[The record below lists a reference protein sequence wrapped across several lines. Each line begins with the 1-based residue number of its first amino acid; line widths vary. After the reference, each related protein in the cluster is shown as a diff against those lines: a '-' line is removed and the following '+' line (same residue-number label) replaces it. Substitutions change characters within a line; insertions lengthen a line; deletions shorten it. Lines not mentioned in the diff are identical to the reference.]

1 MDVTMKGLALQI
13 GAFNAIF
20 WRGLI
25 TIALAGGLYCWQKST
40 WPSRSVL
47 KLHVWRGFIVSLM
60 AFLFFWGLK
69 FLPVAEA
76 IGLSF
81 IAPLIALFL
90 SALILHE
97 QIDRRTVFASVIALF
112 GAGIVAGGRLNGDYS
127 LELGQGILAV
137 LCSAIL
143 YAYNLILQ
151 RQQALLAT
159 PVEIGFFQNLT
170 IILVFGALAPILA
183 EVPSI
188 TIAPQLF
195 AASILGLFSL
205 LIMSWAYA
213 RAPASTLL
221 PVEYSAFA
229 WAALL
234 GWAFF
239 SEAITLTTL
248 LGTSMI
254 VTGCLVAAWQNGST
268 VDHSEQSAL

>member
-1 MDVTMKGLALQI
+1 
-13 GAFNAIF
+13 
-20 WRGLI
+20 
-25 TIALAGGLYCWQKST
+25 
-40 WPSRSVL
+40 
-47 KLHVWRGFIVSLM
+47 
-60 AFLFFWGLK
+60 
-69 FLPVAEA
+69 
-76 IGLSF
+76 
-81 IAPLIALFL
+81 
-90 SALILHE
+90 LILHE

-137 LCSAIL
+137 LCSTIL
-143 YAYNLILQ
+143 YAYNLVLQ
-151 RQQALLAT
+151 RRQALLAT

-170 IILVFGALAPILA
+170 IILVFGALAPIRA
-183 EVPSI
+183 EVPSR

-195 AASILGLFSL
+195 AASILGLSSL

-221 PVEYSAFA
+221 PVEYTAFA

-254 VTGCLVAAWQNGST
+254 VTGCLVAAWQTGST
-268 VDHSEQSAL
+268 VDPSEQSAL